1 MNSSRLPAAEFD
13 VEELA
18 SAAQPAAVG
27 APKPDGPMLQV
38 LAPDGTMTGG
48 LDGRIMGARVDF
60 LPYLEAV
67 DAEHL
72 RSLYRDM
79 ALIRRFDQESTALQR
94 QGQLALWVQLTG
106 QEAAQIGSGR
116 ALAAEDYAFPSY
128 REHGVALTRGV
139 KLSDILR
146 LFKGVTNGGWDP
158 RERNFHLYTL
168 VLAAQ
173 SLHAV
178 GYAMGMQ
185 RDQLT
190 DPSLPPAATIAYF
203 GDGASSEGD
212 IHESMVFAA
221 SFNAPVV
228 FFCQNNQWAISVPST
243 VQTRVPLAQ
252 RAEGYGFPG
261 VRVDGNDV
269 VAVEAVTRWALDHAR
284 SGRGPV
290 LIEAYTYRMSAHTTA
305 DDPTKYRLSAD
316 EQEWQARDPLVRLE
330 KHLRTAGFADDAF
343 FEELAAEGRRM
354 ATALREEVLAMTAPD
369 LESRFAAVYA
379 ESHPLVE
386 EELRFF
392 QHYEAGFADLSA
404 DSATDSATDQTAG
417 QGDLA

>member
-1 MNSSRLPAAEFD
+1 MNASRLPAAEFEAEEVLRAAHAAD
-13 VEELA
+13 VGRDQEPGGE
-18 SAAQPAAVG
+18 
-27 APKPDGPMLQV
+27 MLQV
-38 LAPDGTMTGG
+38 LSSDGSMAGG
-48 LDGRIMGARVDF
+48 MAAEVAGSTVDF
-60 LPYLEAV
+60 APYLSAT
-67 DAEHL
+67 DAPHL

-79 ALIRRFDQESTALQR
+79 FLIRRFDQESTALQR
-94 QGQLALWVQLTG
+94 QGQLALWVPLTG

-116 ALAAEDYAFPSY
+116 ALQPQDYAFPTY

-139 KLSDILR
+139 RFDEILR
-146 LFKGVTNGGWDP
+146 LFRGVTNGGWDP

-185 RDQLT
+185 RDQLA
-190 DPSLPPAATIAYF
+190 DPSLPQGVSVAYF

-221 SFNAPVV
+221 SFDAPVV
-228 FFCQNNQWAISVPST
+228 FFCQNNQWAISVPSS
-243 VQTRVPLAQ
+243 VQTKVPLAK

-269 VAVEAVTRWALDHAR
+269 VAVEAVMRWALEHAR
-284 SGRGPV
+284 TGKGPV

-305 DDPTKYRLSAD
+305 DDPTKYRLSRD
-316 EQEWQARDPLVRLE
+316 EQEWQTRDPLARLE
-330 KHLRTAGFADDAF
+330 AYLRTAGLADESF
-343 FEELAAEGRRM
+343 FEELGAEARSM
-354 ATALREEVLAMTAPD
+354 ATDLREAVLSMTAPD

-379 ESHPLVE
+379 EPHPLVQ

-392 QHYEAGFADLSA
+392 QQYEAGFADEGKHA
-404 DSATDSATDQTAG
+404 
-417 QGDLA
+417 

>member
-1 MNSSRLPAAEFD
+1 MNSSRLPAAEFEIEKLPLD
-13 VEELA
+13 EH
-18 SAAQPAAVG
+18 PTG
-27 APKPDGPMLQV
+27 AEVPEPDADMLQV
-38 LAPDGTMTGG
+38 LRPDGTMATR
-48 LDGRIMGARVDF
+48 LDARISGEHVDF
-60 LPYLEAV
+60 TPYLSV
-67 DAEHL
+67 DDPDHL
-72 RSLYRDM
+72 LSLYRDM

-116 ALAAEDYAFPSY
+116 ALAPQDYAFPSY

-139 KLSDILR
+139 RLSDILR

-185 RDQLT
+185 RDQLA
-190 DPSLPPAATIAYF
+190 DPTLPPAATVAYF

-221 SFNAPVV
+221 SFDAPVV
-228 FFCQNNQWAISVPST
+228 FFCQNNQWAISVPAT
-243 VQTRVPLAQ
+243 VQTKVPLAQ
-252 RAEGYGFPG
+252 RAVGYGFPG

-269 VAVEAVTRWALDHAR
+269 VAVEAVTRWALERAR
-284 SGRGPV
+284 SGKGPV

-316 EQEWQARDPLVRLE
+316 EHQWQARDPLVRLE
-330 KHLRTAGFADDAF
+330 TYLRAAGLADDAF
-343 FEELAAEGRRM
+343 FEDVSAEGRRM
-354 ATALREEVLAMTAPD
+354 ATALREDVLAMARPD
-369 LESRFAAVYA
+369 LESRFASVYA
-379 ESHPLVE
+379 EPHPLVQ
-386 EELRFF
+386 EELRFH
-392 QHYEAGFADLSA
+392 QQYQAGFADQPDAS
-404 DSATDSATDQTAG
+404 TGGEEHTR
-417 QGDLA
+417 

>member
-1 MNSSRLPAAEFD
+1 MSGSRMPTAEFEA
-13 VEELA
+13 EEVVR
-18 SAAQPAAVG
+18 AAQAADDAGRRDSGVG
-27 APKPDGPMLQV
+27 MLQV
-38 LAPDGTMTGG
+38 LSPDGIMADG
-48 LDGRIMGARVDF
+48 LSAQVADVMVDF
-60 LPYLEAV
+60 SPYLASST
-67 DAEHL
+67 AAHL

-94 QGQLALWVQLTG
+94 QGQLALWVPLTG

-116 ALAAEDYAFPSY
+116 ALEPQDHAFPTY

-139 KLSDILR
+139 ELSEILR

-185 RDQLT
+185 RDQFA
-190 DPSLPPAATIAYF
+190 DPSLPPAASIAYF

-243 VQTRVPLAQ
+243 VQTRVPIAQ

-261 VRVDGNDV
+261 IRVDGNDV
-269 VAVEAVTRWALDHAR
+269 VAVEAVTRWALEHAR
-284 SGRGPV
+284 SGKGPV

-305 DDPTKYRLSAD
+305 DDPTKYRLSRD
-316 EQEWQARDPLVRLE
+316 EQEWQPRDPLIRLE
-330 KHLRTAGFADDAF
+330 THLRSAGLADDVF
-343 FEELAAEGRRM
+343 FEELATEARQL
-354 ATALREEVLAMTAPD
+354 ATAVREAVLSMPAPD
-369 LESRFAAVYA
+369 LESRFASVYA
-379 ESHPLVE
+379 EPHPLVQ
-386 EELRFF
+386 EELEFF
-392 QHYEAGFADLSA
+392 QHYEAGFVDEGKHA
-404 DSATDSATDQTAG
+404 
-417 QGDLA
+417 

>member
-1 MNSSRLPAAEFD
+1 MNSGRLPTAEFEA
-13 VEELA
+13 EEVGR
-18 SAAQPAAVG
+18 AARTAESGQDRRPE
-27 APKPDGPMLQV
+27 GPMLQILTPEGR
-38 LAPDGTMTGG
+38 LAGGMTAEIDGE
-48 LDGRIMGARVDF
+48 IVDF
-60 LPYLEAV
+60 SPYLSSS
-67 DAEHL
+67 DAPRL

-79 ALIRRFDQESTALQR
+79 HLVRRFDQESTALQR
-94 QGQLALWVQLTG
+94 QGQLALWVPLTG

-116 ALAAEDYAFPSY
+116 ALEPQDYAFPTY

-139 KLSDILR
+139 ALSDILR
-146 LFKGVTNGGWDP
+146 LFRGVTNGGWDP

-185 RDQLT
+185 RDQLA
-190 DPSLPPAATIAYF
+190 DPSLPQGASVAYF

-243 VQTRVPLAQ
+243 VQTRVPLAK

-269 VAVEAVTRWALDHAR
+269 VAVEAVTRWALEHAR
-284 SGRGPV
+284 TGRGPV

-305 DDPTKYRLSAD
+305 DDPTKYRLSGD
-316 EQEWQARDPLVRLE
+316 EQEWRTRDPLARLE
-330 KHLRTAGFADDAF
+330 TYLRSAGLADDAF
-343 FEELAAEGRRM
+343 FDELAAESRAM
-354 ATALREEVLAMTAPD
+354 ATELRAAVLAMTAPD
-369 LESRFAAVYA
+369 LESRFASVYA
-379 ESHPLVE
+379 EPHPLVE

-392 QHYEAGFADLSA
+392 RQYEAGFADEGEHA
-404 DSATDSATDQTAG
+404 
-417 QGDLA
+417 

>member
-1 MNSSRLPAAEFD
+1 MNGGRLPTAEFE
-13 VEELA
+13 VEEVERAARTAGLGQDRQAEPGMLRILDPEGRLA
-18 SAAQPAAVG
+18 
-27 APKPDGPMLQV
+27 DG
-38 LAPDGTMTGG
+38 MTAEIAGE
-48 LDGRIMGARVDF
+48 LVDF
-60 LPYLEAV
+60 APYLSTS
-67 DAEHL
+67 DAPHL
-72 RSLYRDM
+72 LSLYRDM
-79 ALIRRFDQESTALQR
+79 YLVRRFDQESTALQR
-94 QGQLALWVQLTG
+94 QGQLALWVPLTG

-116 ALAAEDYAFPSY
+116 AMEAQDYAFPTY

-139 KLSDILR
+139 ELSEILR
-146 LFKGVTNGGWDP
+146 LFRGVTNGGWDP

-178 GYAMGMQ
+178 GYAMGIQ
-185 RDQLT
+185 RDQLA
-190 DPSLPPAATIAYF
+190 DPSLPQAASVAYF

-221 SFNAPVV
+221 SFDAPVV

-243 VQTRVPLAQ
+243 VQTRVPLAK

-269 VAVEAVTRWALDHAR
+269 LAVEAVTRWALEHAR
-284 SGRGPV
+284 TGRGPV

-305 DDPTKYRLSAD
+305 DDPTKYRLSGD
-316 EQEWQARDPLVRLE
+316 EQEWRTRDPLARLE
-330 KHLRTAGFADDAF
+330 TYLRSAGLANDAF
-343 FEELAAEGRRM
+343 FEGLAGEARVM
-354 ATALREEVLAMTAPD
+354 ASDLRAAVLSMTAPD

-379 ESHPLVE
+379 EPHPLVQ

-392 QHYEAGFADLSA
+392 QQYESGFADEGKHA
-404 DSATDSATDQTAG
+404 
-417 QGDLA
+417 

>member
-1 MNSSRLPAAEFD
+1 MNSSRLPAAEFE
-13 VEELA
+13 VEEVLR
-18 SAAQPAAVG
+18 AAHAAEEG
-27 APKPDGPMLQV
+27 SRTEPDLDMLQV
-38 LAPDGTMTGG
+38 LAADGTMASRLAAEIAGTT
-48 LDGRIMGARVDF
+48 VD
-60 LPYLEAV
+60 LGPYLV
-67 DAEHL
+67 QDADHL
-72 RSLYRDM
+72 RSLYHDM
-79 ALIRRFDQESTALQR
+79 FLIRRFDQESTALQR
-94 QGQLALWVQLTG
+94 QGQLALWVPLTG

-116 ALAAEDYAFPSY
+116 ALQPQDYAFPTY

-139 KLSDILR
+139 ELSQILR
-146 LFKGVTNGGWDP
+146 LFRGVTNGGWDP

-178 GYAMGMQ
+178 GYAMGLQ
-185 RDQLT
+185 RDQLA
-190 DPSLPPAATIAYF
+190 DPSLPPAASIAYF

-228 FFCQNNQWAISVPST
+228 FFCQNNQWAISVPSS

-269 VAVEAVTRWALDHAR
+269 VAVEAVTRWALEHAR

-305 DDPTKYRLSAD
+305 DDPTKYRLSRD
-316 EQEWQARDPLVRLE
+316 EQEWQPRDPLVRLE
-330 KHLRTAGFADDAF
+330 THLRSAGMADDAF
-343 FEELAAEGRRM
+343 FEELAAEARAM
-354 ATALREEVLAMTAPD
+354 ASELREAVLSMTAPE
-369 LESRFAAVYA
+369 LAERFATVYA
-379 ESHPLVE
+379 EPHPLVQ

-392 QHYEAGFADLSA
+392 EQYEAGFAEEGKHA
-404 DSATDSATDQTAG
+404 
-417 QGDLA
+417 

>member
-1 MNSSRLPAAEFD
+1 MNSNRLPAAEFEA
-13 VEELA
+13 EEIVR
-18 SAAQPAAVG
+18 AVHPVALTDEAELDG
-27 APKPDGPMLQV
+27 AMLQV
-38 LAPDGTMTGG
+38 LAADGTMASG
-48 LDGRIMGARVDF
+48 LTAQVSGSTVDF
-60 LPYLEAV
+60 GPYLASTDAV
-67 DAEHL
+67 HL

-79 ALIRRFDQESTALQR
+79 FLVRRFDQESTALQR
-94 QGQLALWVQLTG
+94 QGQLALWVPLTG

-116 ALAAEDYAFPSY
+116 ALQPQDYAFPTY

-139 KLSDILR
+139 ELHEILR
-146 LFKGVTNGGWDP
+146 LFRGVTNGGWDP

-185 RDQLT
+185 RDQLA
-190 DPSLPPAATIAYF
+190 DPTLPQAASIAFF

-221 SFNAPVV
+221 SFDAPVV

-269 VAVEAVTRWALDHAR
+269 VAVEAVTRWALEHAR
-284 SGRGPV
+284 TGKGPV

-305 DDPTKYRLSAD
+305 DDPTKYRLSRD
-316 EQEWQARDPLVRLE
+316 EQEWQPRDPLVRLE
-330 KHLRTAGFADDAF
+330 THLRTAGLADQSF
-343 FEELAAEGRRM
+343 FDDLGAESQAMAADLRKAVLSMTPPRLA
-354 ATALREEVLAMTAPD
+354 D
-369 LESRFAAVYA
+369 RFATVYA
-379 ESHPLVE
+379 EPHALVQ

-392 QHYEAGFADLSA
+392 EQYEAGFADEGKQA
-404 DSATDSATDQTAG
+404 
-417 QGDLA
+417 

>member
-1 MNSSRLPAAEFD
+1 MNSSRLPAAEFEA
-13 VEELA
+13 EEVVRATL
-18 SAAQPAAVG
+18 PAE
-27 APKPDGPMLQV
+27 PDGDPGAVALQV
-38 LAPDGTMTGG
+38 LASDGTMARG
-48 LDGRIMGARVDF
+48 LTATIAGEHVDF
-60 LPYLEAV
+60 SPYLAAD
-67 DAEHL
+67 DAGHL

-79 ALIRRFDQESTALQR
+79 FLIRRFDQESTALQR
-94 QGQLALWVQLTG
+94 QGQLALWVPLTG

-116 ALAAEDYAFPSY
+116 ALAPQDYAFPTY

-139 KLSDILR
+139 ELSDILR
-146 LFKGVTNGGWDP
+146 LFRGVTNGGWDP

-178 GYAMGMQ
+178 GYAMGLQ
-185 RDQLT
+185 RDQLA
-190 DPSLPPAATIAYF
+190 DPSLPLAASIAYF

-221 SFNAPVV
+221 SFDAPVV
-228 FFCQNNQWAISVPST
+228 FFCQNNQWAISVPSS
-243 VQTRVPLAQ
+243 VQARVPLAQ

-269 VAVEAVTRWALDHAR
+269 VAVEAVTRWALEHAR

-305 DDPTKYRLSAD
+305 DDPTKYRLTQD
-316 EQEWQARDPLVRLE
+316 EQEWQPRDPLIRLE
-330 KHLRTAGFADDAF
+330 TYLRAAGLADDAF
-343 FEELAAEGRRM
+343 FEDLGAEAATMAADLRR
-354 ATALREEVLAMTAPD
+354 AVLAMTAPD

-379 ESHPLVE
+379 EPHPLIQ

-392 QHYEAGFADLSA
+392 QQYEAGFADEGKHA
-404 DSATDSATDQTAG
+404 
-417 QGDLA
+417 

>member
-1 MNSSRLPAAEFD
+1 MSGSRLPTAEFEAED
-13 VEELA
+13 IARSVHTAEAGL
-18 SAAQPAAVG
+18 QPAPG
-27 APKPDGPMLQV
+27 AEMLQV
-38 LAPDGTMTGG
+38 LSPDGTLADG
-48 LDGRIMGARVDF
+48 LAATVAGDRIDF
-60 LPYLEAV
+60 ALFLSTDPG
-67 DAEHL
+67 HL

-79 ALIRRFDQESTALQR
+79 FLIRRFDQESTALQR
-94 QGQLALWVQLTG
+94 QGQLALWVPLTG

-116 ALAAEDYAFPSY
+116 ALEQQDYAFPTY

-139 KLSDILR
+139 KLTDILR

-158 RERNFHLYTL
+158 RERNFHFYTL

-185 RDQLT
+185 RDQLA
-190 DPSLPPAATIAYF
+190 DPALPPAATVAYF

-212 IHESMVFAA
+212 VHESMVFAA
-221 SFNAPVV
+221 SFDAPVV

-243 VQTRVPLAQ
+243 VQTKVPLAK

-269 VAVEAVTRWALDHAR
+269 LAVEAVTRWALEHAR

-305 DDPTKYRLSAD
+305 DDPTKYRLTQD
-316 EQEWQARDPLVRLE
+316 EQEWQPRDPLVRLE
-330 KHLRTAGFADDAF
+330 SHLRSSGMAQDAF
-343 FEELAAEGRRM
+343 FEELTEEAKVMAAE
-354 ATALREEVLAMTAPD
+354 LREGVLSMAAPELGD
-369 LESRFAAVYA
+369 RFASVYA
-379 ESHPLVE
+379 EPHPLVE

-392 QHYEAGFADLSA
+392 REYEAGFADEGKR
-404 DSATDSATDQTAG
+404 D
-417 QGDLA
+417 

>member
-1 MNSSRLPAAEFD
+1 MSGSRVPAAEFE
-13 VEELA
+13 VEEVLRA
-18 SAAQPAAVG
+18 AHSAIGGRQEAAV
-27 APKPDGPMLQV
+27 DMLQV
-38 LAPDGTMTGG
+38 LAPDGTMAGG
-48 LDGRIMGARVDF
+48 LTAEIDGEPVDF
-60 LPYLEAV
+60 SPYLAAT
-67 DAEHL
+67 DAAHL

-79 ALIRRFDQESTALQR
+79 FLVRRFDQESTALQR
-94 QGQLALWVQLTG
+94 QGQLALWVPLTG

-116 ALAAEDYAFPSY
+116 ALQPQDYAFPTY

-139 KLSDILR
+139 EPAEILR
-146 LFKGVTNGGWDP
+146 LFRGVTNGGWDP

-178 GYAMGMQ
+178 GYAMGIQ
-185 RDQLT
+185 RDQLA
-190 DPSLPPAATIAYF
+190 DPSLPEAASVAYF

-228 FFCQNNQWAISVPST
+228 FFCQNNQWAISVPAA
-243 VQTRVPLAQ
+243 VQTRVPLAR

-284 SGRGPV
+284 SGKGPV

-305 DDPTKYRLSAD
+305 DDPTKYRLSGD
-316 EQEWQARDPLVRLE
+316 EQEWQPRDPLVRLE
-330 KHLRTAGFADDAF
+330 AHLRSQGLADGGFFD
-343 FEELAAEGRRM
+343 ELAAEARAM
-354 ATALREEVLAMTAPD
+354 ATALRDAVLSMTVPD
-369 LESRFAAVYA
+369 MESRFATVYA
-379 ESHPLVE
+379 EPHPLVQ

-392 QHYEAGFADLSA
+392 QQYEAGFVDEGKHA
-404 DSATDSATDQTAG
+404 
-417 QGDLA
+417 

>member
-1 MNSSRLPAAEFD
+1 MNGNRLPTAEFE
-13 VEELA
+13 VEEVVR
-18 SAAQPAAVG
+18 AAHPAEADSRREPG
-27 APKPDGPMLQV
+27 IDMLQV
-38 LAPDGTMTGG
+38 LAADGTMAAG
-48 LDGRIMGARVDF
+48 LSAEVAGRPVDF
-60 LPYLEAV
+60 SPYLSTS
-67 DAEHL
+67 DPDHL

-79 ALIRRFDQESTALQR
+79 FLIRRFDQESTALQR
-94 QGQLALWVQLTG
+94 QGQLALWVPLTG

-116 ALAAEDYAFPSY
+116 ALEPQDYAFPTY

-139 KLSDILR
+139 ELAEILR
-146 LFKGVTNGGWDP
+146 LFRGVTNGGWDP

-185 RDQLT
+185 RDQLA
-190 DPSLPPAATIAYF
+190 DPSLPPAASIAYF

-221 SFNAPVV
+221 SFDAPVV

-261 VRVDGNDV
+261 IRVDGNDV
-269 VAVEAVTRWALDHAR
+269 VAVEAVTRWALEHAR
-284 SGRGPV
+284 SGKGPV

-305 DDPTKYRLSAD
+305 DDPTKYRLSHD
-316 EQEWQARDPLVRLE
+316 EQEWQPRDPLVRLE
-330 KHLRTAGFADDAF
+330 AHLRSTGMADDAF
-343 FEELAAEGRRM
+343 FEDLGAEARTM
-354 ATALREEVLAMTAPD
+354 ATGLREAVLSMTAPD
-369 LESRFAAVYA
+369 LADRFAAVYA
-379 ESHPLVE
+379 EPHPLIQ

-392 QHYEAGFADLSA
+392 EQYEAGFADEGKHA
-404 DSATDSATDQTAG
+404 
-417 QGDLA
+417 

>member
-1 MNSSRLPAAEFD
+1 MNSSRLPAAEFE
-13 VEELA
+13 VEEVVRA
-18 SAAQPAAVG
+18 THPVE
-27 APKPDGPMLQV
+27 PDGPEPGGAALQV
-38 LAPDGTMTGG
+38 LAPDGTMARG
-48 LDGRIMGARVDF
+48 LSARIAGEHVDF
-60 LPYLEAV
+60 SPYLAV
-67 DAEHL
+67 DDADHL

-79 ALIRRFDQESTALQR
+79 FLIRRFDQESTALQR
-94 QGQLALWVQLTG
+94 QGQLALWVPLTG

-116 ALAAEDYAFPSY
+116 ALAPQDYAFPTY

-139 KLSDILR
+139 ELSEILR
-146 LFKGVTNGGWDP
+146 LFRGVTNGGWDP

-178 GYAMGMQ
+178 GYAMGLQ
-185 RDQLT
+185 RDQLA
-190 DPSLPPAATIAYF
+190 DPSLPPGASVAYF

-212 IHESMVFAA
+212 VHESMVFAA

-228 FFCQNNQWAISVPST
+228 FFCQNNQWAISVPSS
-243 VQTRVPLAQ
+243 VQAKVPLAQ

-269 VAVEAVTRWALDHAR
+269 VAVEAVTRWALEHAR

-305 DDPTKYRLSAD
+305 DDPTKYRLSQD
-316 EQEWQARDPLVRLE
+316 EQEWQPRDPLARLE
-330 KHLRTAGFADDAF
+330 TYLRSAGLADDAF
-343 FEELAAEGRRM
+343 FDGLGAEAATM
-354 ATALREEVLAMTAPD
+354 ATDLRRAVLAMTSPD
-369 LESRFAAVYA
+369 LADRFAAVYA
-379 ESHPLVE
+379 EPHPLIQ

-392 QHYEAGFADLSA
+392 QQYEAGFADEGKHA
-404 DSATDSATDQTAG
+404 
-417 QGDLA
+417 